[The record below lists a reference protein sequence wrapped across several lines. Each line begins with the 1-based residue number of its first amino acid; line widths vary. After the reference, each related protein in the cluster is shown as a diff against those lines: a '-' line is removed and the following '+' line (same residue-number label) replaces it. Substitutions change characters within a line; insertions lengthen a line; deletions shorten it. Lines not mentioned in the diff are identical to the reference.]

1 MVLKLGIVCR
11 VSRFWERNPE
21 ARVRQDRTVEDR
33 KVWFKK
39 KEKLSS
45 EIKKQKAELKKEKRA
60 KIR

>member
-1 MVLKLGIVCR
+1 M
-11 VSRFWERNPE
+11 
-21 ARVRQDRTVEDR
+21 RQDRTVEDR